1 MRYFYVIFTNNLSL
15 DFNENIFNQILLTL
29 LKSFLSVEIY

>member
-1 MRYFYVIFTNNLSL
+1 MRYFYVIFANNLSL
-15 DFNENIFNQILLTL
+15 DFNENIFNQILLTP

>member
-1 MRYFYVIFTNNLSL
+1 MRYFYFIFANNLSL
-15 DFNENIFNQILLTL
+15 DFNENIFNQILLTS